1 MALKPLTIKLP
12 EHFLDVAREVA
23 EAEDTTLSAWAA
35 KAVTEKLLRLAA
47 QAEAESDRENPE
59 QAAAY
64 RAEHEI
70 EAEERILLDEA
81 TDAADRRRRSGDA
94 A

>member
-12 EHFLDVAREVA
+12 EHFLTVAREVA

-47 QAEAESDRENPE
+47 QAETEWDRAHPE
-59 QAAAY
+59 ETAAAF
-64 RAEHEI
+64 AER
-70 EAEERILLDEA
+70 EAEYEA
-81 TDAADRRRRSGDA
+81 RRQAEDAEDAAAQRHGDA